1 MAWSKQGKL
10 ERPAFRLMGAPYTS
24 WATLVFLAVVLV
36 LMAIDYPIGTF
47 TIGSL
52 VLIIPLLILA
62 WFLSRKKI
70 LAIALKREE
79 FAAPV
84 QLIRAPATQDSAPD

>member
-36 LMAIDYPIGTF
+36 L
-47 TIGSL
+47 
-52 VLIIPLLILA
+52 IIALLILG

-70 LAIALKREE
+70 LAIALEREE

-84 QLIRAPATQDSAPD
+84 QVIRPPATQDSAPD

>member
-36 LMAIDYPIGTF
+36 L
-47 TIGSL
+47 
-52 VLIIPLLILA
+52 IIPLLILG

-70 LAIALKREE
+70 LAIALEREE

-84 QLIRAPATQDSAPD
+84 QVIRAPATQDSAPY